1 MNFNTYINKLRIN
14 YIVEKL
20 KTDPNY
26 IKYRISYLA
35 ENCGFTSH
43 TAFAT
48 VFKNITG
55 LTPVKFIEFLNNENK
70 ISEE

>member
-1 MNFNTYINKLRIN
+1 
-14 YIVEKL
+14 
-20 KTDPNY
+20 
-26 IKYRISYLA
+26 LA

-43 TAFAT
+43 SAFAT